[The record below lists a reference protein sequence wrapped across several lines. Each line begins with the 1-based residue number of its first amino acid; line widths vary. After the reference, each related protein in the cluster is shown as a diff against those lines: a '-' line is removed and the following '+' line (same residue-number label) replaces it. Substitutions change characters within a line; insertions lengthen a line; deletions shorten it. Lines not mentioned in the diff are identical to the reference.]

1 MLVECD
7 KTSLCLLQNVWG
19 DRSKKTSILKFG
31 IKAEMVKSHVFTGH
45 EGIPFFNEE
54 FNLQHKINFVIQIV
68 FTFG

>member
-1 MLVECD
+1 MPFTECLGWQ
-7 KTSLCLLQNVWG
+7 KH
-19 DRSKKTSILKFG
+19 K
-31 IKAEMVKSHVFTGH
+31 KAEMVKSHVFTGH

>member
-1 MLVECD
+1 MIRPPYAFYRMSGVTETQ
-7 KTSLCLLQNVWG
+7 KTS
-19 DRSKKTSILKFG
+19 KLKFG

-45 EGIPFFNEE
+45 EGIPFFNEK